1 MSHEQWLES
10 AAAYA
15 LDSLDATELP
25 EFESHLSGCAECR
38 AAVQEFRDVA
48 GLLVHA
54 STPAKA
60 PDGLRFR
67 VASMVRAEE
76 AQRPRRRV
84 TMGTVLPWLAAA
96 ASLALAIGA
105 GTWARRTSARVD
117 DLAARVTGLND
128 SLTARDSV
136 LRYLTGPE
144 VHVVSLAA
152 GTAKPVARVFW
163 NHTQQRFIVTAFA
176 LPAAQPGRT
185 YQLWAIANGKAP
197 MSMGTFNTDA
207 AGAATAVLPVS
218 AEILA
223 LDFIDVCALT
233 EEPAGGSPGP
243 TETPRLV
250 GSWRHTD

>member
-1 MSHEQWLES
+1 MSHEQWQES

-15 LDSLDATELP
+15 LDSLDANELP
-25 EFESHLSGCAECR
+25 EFESHLSSCAECR

-54 STPAKA
+54 SAPARA
-60 PDGLRFR
+60 PHGLRFR

-76 AQRPRRRV
+76 TQRPRPRATTRA
-84 TMGTVLPWLAAA
+84 VLPWVAAA

-105 GTWARRTSARVD
+105 GTWAGRTSARVD
-117 DLAARVTGLND
+117 SLAARVTGLND

-136 LRYLTGPE
+136 LRYLAGPE

-152 GTAKPVARVFW
+152 GGDKPVARVFW
-163 NHTQQRFIVTAFA
+163 NHTQQRFIVTAFN
-176 LPAAQPGRT
+176 LPAPRPGRT
-185 YQLWAIANGKAP
+185 YQLWAIAQGTVP

-207 AGAATAVLPVS
+207 SGAATVVLPVS

-223 LDFIDVCALT
+223 LDFIELCALT

-243 TETPRLV
+243 TETPRLTGV
-250 GSWRHTD
+250 WRHTD

>member
-15 LDSLDATELP
+15 LDSLDANELP
-25 EFESHLSGCAECR
+25 EFRSHLSSCAECR
-38 AAVQEFRDVA
+38 VAVQEFREVA
-48 GLLVHA
+48 GLLAHSA
-54 STPAKA
+54 EPAKA

-67 VASMVRAEE
+67 VARLVRAEE

-84 TMGTVLPWLAAA
+84 IARTVLPWLAAA
-96 ASLALAIGA
+96 ASLALAITA

-117 DLAARVTGLND
+117 SLTARVTGLNA
-128 SLTARDSV
+128 SIAARDSV

-152 GTAKPVARVFW
+152 GSEKPVARVFW
-163 NHTQQRFIVTAFA
+163 NHTQQRFIVTAFG
-176 LPAAQPGRT
+176 LPAARPGRT
-185 YQLWAIANGKAP
+185 YQLWAIVQGKAP

-207 AGAATAVLPVS
+207 NGDATAVLPVTPD
-218 AEILA
+218 ILA
-223 LDFIDVCALT
+223 VDVIDLCALT